1 MNKTELDLDINNYE
15 LDDILNLFHLQANFN
30 EADLKRAKQ
39 MVLKLHP
46 DKSKLEPSYFLF
58 YSKAYKILYSVFEF
72 NNKSS
77 NKNINTDE
85 YIPLDTN
92 EENKKLALNQFFEKN
107 KHLKESKKFN
117 HWFNNQFEKNKIS
130 SASDETGYGDWLRS
144 NEDINEHT
152 KLSSMSA
159 MSEEFDKKKAQVR
172 SLVLHK
178 GVNETY
184 YNQSVNAS
192 LLTGEVP
199 DNYSSGLF
207 SSVPFQDLRQAHIES
222 VIPVTNE
229 DYQSVPK
236 FNNLNEYVSFRNTQ
250 DTTPLSELQS
260 MEYLNKRNHLEE
272 LASST
277 RAYELAKQSE
287 LAKEKNKS
295 FWSGIMKITNK

>member
-178 GVNETY
+178 GVNDTY